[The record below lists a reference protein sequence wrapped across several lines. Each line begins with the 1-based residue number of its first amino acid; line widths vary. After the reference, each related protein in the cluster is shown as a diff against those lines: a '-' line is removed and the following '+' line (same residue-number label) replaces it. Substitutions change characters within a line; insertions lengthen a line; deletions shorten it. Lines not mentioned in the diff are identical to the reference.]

1 MTDLVGA
8 RDYKAGN
15 VVDDLAGKKYTDW
28 DASSVVTSYIS
39 GFLICAGGATLIA
52 YGIALV
58 AQLLKMNI
66 DAFKMFII
74 YFIGAL
80 LQLAVGVAI
89 ALDISPRFGPDSDHA
104 AVYMKIGLLYL
115 I

>member
-1 MTDLVGA
+1 M
-8 RDYKAGN
+8 
-15 VVDDLAGKKYTDW
+15 
-28 DASSVVTSYIS
+28 
-39 GFLICAGGATLIA
+39 

-89 ALDISPRFGPDSDHA
+89 ALDISPRFGPDSKNASA
-104 AVYMKIGLLYL
+104 AMKIGLSYF